1 MLTTR
6 ARLTRSIR
14 RIRHIRRFYS
24 SHDVLQPVKTIAG
37 PLDLIDVEEFRAKA
51 FNAERP
57 LLITARDGR
66 KAEDVKPPP
75 CSIPA
80 ADKWFTNRA
89 PESAK
94 DSFQRNGSVI
104 LSQQYLTPFADTI
117 LPYELLTP
125 SSKDLGVAEPSEL
138 SSLLKHYLQYSDGG
152 TTFHRFS
159 APLSLFLLASKT
171 PNPPALYIAQA
182 QLLDLPPTL
191 QADLPTPH
199 LVLQAGKGDVY
210 DSNLWMGIPPTYTP
224 LHKDPNPNLFVQ
236 LASRKRVRLFEPRAG
251 LGIFRE
257 VQESIGRAGH
267 GGAIRGNEMMEGP
280 ERDGLYEAV
289 WGKRVVGR
297 GNGGFETIVGPG
309 DALFIPKG
317 WWHSF
322 MSVGTGVTGS
332 VNWWFR

>member
-1 MLTTR
+1 MLITR
-6 ARLTRSIR
+6 ATLTRSIR
-14 RIRHIRRFYS
+14 HIRSFYS
-24 SHDVLQPVKTIAG
+24 SHDALPPVQTITG
-37 PLDLIDVEEFRAKA
+37 PLDLINVEEFRAKA
-51 FNAERP
+51 FALEKP
-57 LLITARDGR
+57 LLITARNAS
-66 KAEDVKPPP
+66 KAEDVKISP

-80 ADKWFTNRA
+80 ADKWFIGGVSRDA
-89 PESAK
+89 ES
-94 DSFQRNGSVI
+94 SFEREGSVI
-104 LSQQYLTPFADTI
+104 LSQEYLAPFADTI
-117 LPYELLTP
+117 LPYELITP
-125 SSKDLGVAEPSEL
+125 SSKDLGIVETSEL
-138 SSLLKHYLQYSDGG
+138 SSLLKHYLQYSDG

-182 QLLDLPPTL
+182 QLLDLPSTL

-199 LVLQAGKGDVY
+199 LVLQAGKGDIY
-210 DSNLWMGIPPTYTP
+210 DSNLWMGIPSTYTP

-257 VQESIGRAGH
+257 VQKSIGRVGN

-289 WGKRVVGR
+289 WGKGVVGR
-297 GNGGFETIVGPG
+297 ENGGFETVVGPG